1 MMKKMM
7 LFLGLAVGF
16 VAGSKAGREPYER
29 LESTFRQISGRPE
42 VQEAVQ
48 AASDTVDAVTDLAVS
63 AARDTVTAASNKVT
77 DVTEK
82 VESKVKSVPSKAG

>member
-1 MMKKMM
+1 MKKMM

-29 LESTFRQISGRPE
+29 LETTFRQISGRPE
-42 VQEAVQ
+42 VQQAVQ
-48 AASDTVDAVTDLAVS
+48 AASDTVDAVTDK
-63 AARDTVTAASNKVT
+63 AAAAASDAVTAASNKVT

-82 VESKVKSVPSKAG
+82 VESKMKSVPSKAG